1 MKEIEI
7 ASMVAEGI
15 RKNDLAN
22 RLETRRCPECDAD
35 MLMVKLGVLSQEA
48 KDRFKEQ
55 KEDSG
60 KPLFGFIVFPPDYDY
75 TYRCLY
81 CLKLYKIIP
90 KKPEY
95 LEEVK

>member
-1 MKEIEI
+1 MKDIEI
-7 ASMVAEGI
+7 ISMVAEKV
-15 RKNDLAN
+15 RQNDLAN
-22 RLETRRCPECDAD
+22 RFETRRCPECDAD

-48 KDRFKEQ
+48 QDRFKKQ
-55 KEDSG
+55 KEDG
-60 KPLFGFIVFPPDYDY
+60 GEPMYGFHVFSADYDY